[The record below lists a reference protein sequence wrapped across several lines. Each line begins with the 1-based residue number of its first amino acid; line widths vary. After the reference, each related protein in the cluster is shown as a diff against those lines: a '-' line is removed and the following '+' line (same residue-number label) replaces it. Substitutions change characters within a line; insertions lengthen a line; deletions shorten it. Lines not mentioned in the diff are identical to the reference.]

1 MKVSFEN
8 PDKINGLL
16 TITVEE
22 DDYKGDVEKAL
33 KEYRK
38 RANVRGFRPGMAP
51 MSMIKREF
59 GPSAKMDAINKVLG
73 NEIEKYISDNNI
85 QMLGEPLASEKQE
98 AQNLD
103 NPAPYT
109 FMFDIA
115 VAPEFDIELGDKDT
129 IDYYTITVDDAL
141 IDRQVDMFASRLGKY
156 GEVDSYE
163 KGDMLKGDLRELDD
177 KGATKEGG
185 LTVEGAM
192 LMPEYLKND
201 DQKKLFDGAKKGD
214 IITFNPAKAYENND
228 VQLAA
233 LLKIDKDKAA
243 DYRCDFSFQVTSIE
257 RFQKHAVDQ
266 DLFDQTFGKDAV
278 KDEKEFRSK
287 IAEGMKE
294 QLVRDSDFKF
304 IQDVRKYAEDKV
316 GQLTYP
322 DALLKRVMKQN
333 SKEKD
338 EKKLQ
343 ESIDK
348 NYEQSIKEL
357 TWSLIRNKL
366 AEKAN
371 VKVEDADVKE
381 AARETARVQFA
392 QYGMSNVPEE
402 YVNNYADELL
412 KKRENVQGFAE
423 RALDVKLADALK
435 KSVKLNNKDISLDDF
450 NKMMGE

>member
-22 DDYKGDVEKAL
+22 DDYKNDVEKTL
-33 KEYRK
+33 KNYRK
-38 RANVRGFRPGMAP
+38 NANIRGFRPGMAP
-51 MSMIKREF
+51 MSLIKREF

-73 NEIEKYISDNNI
+73 TEINKYINDNKI

-103 NPAPYT
+103 APAPYT

-115 VAPEFDIELGDKDT
+115 VAPEFDIELSDKDT

-141 IDRQVDMFASRLGKY
+141 VDRQVDMFASRMGKY
-156 GEVDSYE
+156 AEVDSYE
-163 KGDMLKGDLRELDD
+163 KGDMLKGDIRELDE

-185 LTVEGAM
+185 LTVEAAV

-201 DQKKLFDGAKKGD
+201 DQKKLFDGAKTGD
-214 IITFNPAKAYENND
+214 VITFNPSKAYDGNE
-228 VQLAA
+228 VQLSA
-233 LLKIDKDKAA
+233 LLKIEKAKAA
-243 DYRCDFSFQVTSIE
+243 DYQGDFSFQITSIE

-266 DLFDQTFGKDAV
+266 ELFDQTFGKDAV

-287 IAEGMKE
+287 IADGLKE
-294 QLVRDSDFKF
+294 QLVRDSDLKF
-304 IQDVRKYAEDKV
+304 MLDVRKYAEEKV

-322 DALLKRVMKQN
+322 DALLKRIMKQN

-357 TWSLIRNKL
+357 TWSLMRNKL

-371 VKVEDADVKE
+371 IKVEDADVKE

-392 QYGMSNVPEE
+392 QYGMNNIPEE

-412 KKRENVQGFAE
+412 KKSENVQGFAE
-423 RALDVKLADALK
+423 RALDMKLADALK
-435 KSVKLNNKDISLDDF
+435 KTVKLNNKDITLDDF